1 MSRTA
6 RFATVAVGSLGLA
19 LTLGACGA
27 TAPSADQGEC
37 ISMAQMQE
45 ESGEEGVEDIPTVDC
60 GDEHDAQVVYTYEVE
75 GDEFPGE
82 EALFEEAADECI
94 PGFEDFVG
102 SDFMESDLDVV
113 PLTPSAD
120 SWDQAND
127 REVLCIAFAMDG
139 STTTESW
146 EGSGI

>member
-37 ISMAQMQE
+37 ISMAQMVE
-45 ESGEEGVEDIPTVDC
+45 ESGDEGVADIPTVDC
-60 GDEHDAQVVYTYEVE
+60 DEEHDAQVVHTYEVE

-82 EALFEEAADECI
+82 EALYEQAAEECI

-102 SDFMESDLDVV
+102 SDFMESELDVD
-113 PLTPSAD
+113 PLLPSPD